1 MGHPVQKNLP
11 GSSQASGTTQNGSS
25 ATSGTAAATT
35 PSVLEKFKGTFKGN
49 GFNTIFRPNSDT
61 TPTKFK
67 PEINPPDDNVL
78 QLSLTEETQTFT
90 KMSDSI
96 ANRGF
101 KTQSDIFLD
110 GWKYTQSVVDV
121 TTPSEG
127 SPDIHFESGFWLS
140 VPGSGTPDLGAS
152 LTRMASIPHGTTI
165 NAQSFQT
172 VVETNE
178 PPIIPKSPITPFSI
192 RTKIPQFFDSQTAAN
207 NGESRIPQDLTPFI
221 KANTI
226 TQEMITNP
234 NSVLDLANKGKDII
248 KHTSFTVSTESARP
262 GTTPKKEAGGGTS
275 NIGFLA
281 GNDDNDG
288 NAKAVKV
295 TATYWVSTVN
305 AKLNL
310 KPFKPTP
317 AKPSQTFSPVPLHA
331 NEVVPTFS
339 VDFEIPTAK
348 TVNVQYTQ
356 IQYSQNVILN
366 FGSLSWPHVS
376 VATLVPVDVQ
386 ELQPSILRQ

>member
-1 MGHPVQKNLP
+1 MGQPVQKKLP
-11 GSSQASGTTQNGSS
+11 GSSQASGTTQNGST
-25 ATSGTAAATT
+25 ATNGTAAATS
-35 PSVLEKFKGTFKGN
+35 PSVLENFKGTFKGN
-49 GFNTIFRPNSDT
+49 GFNTIFRPNSEK
-61 TPTKFK
+61 TPTEFK
-67 PEINPPDDNVL
+67 PKLNPPEDNVL

-90 KMSDSI
+90 KMNESI

-101 KTQSDIFLD
+101 VTQPDIFLD
-110 GWKYTQSVVDV
+110 GWNYTQSVIDV

-127 SPDIHFESGFWLS
+127 TPGIHFESGFWLS
-140 VPGSGTPDLGAS
+140 VPESGTPDLGAS
-152 LTRMASIPHGTTI
+152 LARMASIPHGTTI
-165 NAQSFQT
+165 NAQSFLPA
-172 VVETNE
+172 VKTNGA
-178 PPIIPKSPITPFSI
+178 PIIPKSPITPFVI
-192 RTKIPQFFDSQTAAN
+192 GKTRLQPFPSQTAAK

-226 TQEMITNP
+226 TQEMIDDP
-234 NSVLDLANKGKDII
+234 NSVLDLANKGKEII
-248 KHTSFTVSTESARP
+248 NNTSFTVSTESARP
-262 GTTPKKEAGGGTS
+262 GTTSTKEAGGGTN

-366 FGSLSWPHVS
+366 FGPLSWPHVS